1 MIAFTFKVFL
11 TFLKIKSCPDFV
23 LICSMMFAFVSLCP
37 DFGLA
42 LLDKIYLNRPTGN
55 IPSIWQAQS

>member
-1 MIAFTFKVFL
+1 MIAFTFKVL
-11 TFLKIKSCPDFV
+11 LLFLKLNFV
-23 LICSMMFAFVSLCP
+23 LICSMVFAFVSLCP

-55 IPSIWQAQS
+55 IPSIWQAQN

>member
-11 TFLKIKSCPDFV
+11 LFLKLNFV

>member
-1 MIAFTFKVFL
+1 MISFTFKNVL
-11 TFLKIKSCPDFV
+11 LKFCPYFV
-23 LICSMMFAFVSLCP
+23 LICSMMFDFVSLCL